1 MKKLSFLSILALLAS
16 CGVKQSADFTITVRN
31 DQTYDREELVEV
43 PISDVAKKV
52 KLIDEEQYIVLDAEG
67 NQVSYRCDL
76 KKVTTINFDRNKVK
90 KFAAS
95 LNKQADTISA
105 ELDKCLVNT
114 EVAFE
119 PPFDVNDSFAEAFE
133 AFLNKAGA

>member
-67 NQVSYRCDL
+67 NQLGDTRGYDL
-76 KKVTTINFDRNKVK
+76 
-90 KFAAS
+90 
-95 LNKQADTISA
+95 
-105 ELDKCLVNT
+105 
-114 EVAFE
+114 
-119 PPFDVNDSFAEAFE
+119 DVE
-133 AFLNKAGA
+133 AFLEWMDSAK

>member
-31 DQTYDREELVEV
+31 DQAYDREELVEV

-67 NQVSYRCDL
+67 NQVPYQITYDDNL
-76 KKVTTINFDRNKVK
+76 
-90 KFAAS
+90 
-95 LNKQADTISA
+95 L
-105 ELDKCLVNT
+105 
-114 EVAFE
+114 
-119 PPFDVNDSFAEAFE
+119 FE
-133 AFLNKAGA
+133 ADVKAGGESVYKVAVGDAVEGEALVYGRHYPERFGDIAWEK